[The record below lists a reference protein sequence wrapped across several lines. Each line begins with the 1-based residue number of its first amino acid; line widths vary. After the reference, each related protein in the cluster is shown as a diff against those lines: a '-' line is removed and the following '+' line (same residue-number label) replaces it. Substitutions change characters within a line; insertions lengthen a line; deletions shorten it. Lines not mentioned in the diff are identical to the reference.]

1 MTCRS
6 PITNGKGEA
15 PSLTGGV
22 GGGSL
27 ESETPCKEVVP
38 KDEED
43 NDDGDGDTW
52 VQATTVGVGLL
63 EVLGKLTAIG
73 GDVGLV
79 VGRLAALYLLLALG
93 ILDEAV
99 EFLLTF
105 GGVYVD
111 TAEAA
116 WFTGGEER
124 HVLLRDERLKMRDE
138 RLEIKD

>member
-1 MTCRS
+1 M
-6 PITNGKGEA
+6 PE
-15 PSLTGGV
+15 
-22 GGGSL
+22 
-27 ESETPCKEVVP
+27 
-38 KDEED
+38 DEED
-43 NDDGDGDTW
+43 DDDGDGDAR
-52 VQATTVGVGLL
+52 VQATAVGVGLL

-124 HVLLRDERLKMRDE
+124 HVLLMIDD
-138 RLEIKD
+138 

>member
-1 MTCRS
+1 MMAMATPGCKRRRS
-6 PITNGKGEA
+6 
-15 PSLTGGV
+15 
-22 GGGSL
+22 GSAFL
-27 ESETPCKEVVP
+27 R
-38 KDEED
+38 
-43 NDDGDGDTW
+43 
-52 VQATTVGVGLL
+52 
-63 EVLGKLTAIG
+63 G

-124 HVLLRDERLKMRDE
+124 HVLLMIDD
-138 RLEIKD
+138 